1 MCGFIGVFFCGCTI
15 FVDICDFLSTSC
27 GEYCSIVSD
36 YLNGVITGVANIY
49 CIIVPRFYEKTFS
62 KYFAMIS
69 NCSFLFEVSP
79 MESLWSL
86 LLEPQS
92 EW

>member
-1 MCGFIGVFFCGCTI
+1 MVSIVVVLGFCKFHTG
-15 FVDICDFLSTSC
+15 FL
-27 GEYCSIVSD
+27 VSD

-49 CIIVPRFYEKTFS
+49 CIIVPRFCEKTFS

-69 NCSFLFEVSP
+69 NCSFLFEVTP

-86 LLEPQS
+86 LSEPES
-92 EW
+92 DY